1 MSKVRQLPLCRA
13 VLIIALVLAS
23 MTVGLGQAW
32 AGVDDY
38 PSQWRDAAKDSLV
51 DDWGEYNR
59 ECTSFVAWRLHS
71 RNGFEMPFHDNATG
85 WGTDAKARGYVV
97 NSTPAV
103 GSVAWDPGGHV
114 AWVEA
119 VSGTTVTI
127 EEYNVNNDGAYHE
140 RAVATSQFQYI
151 HFKDLSGPT
160 APTAPPPP
168 QANGGTAIENVRAS
182 RCLDVTAG
190 SGTAGTPIQLYS
202 CNGTA
207 AQQWIA
213 GSGALRVY
221 ASSCLD
227 VISGALV
234 SGTAVQL
241 YPCNG
246 TAAQQWTV
254 DQNGTIRTTNGLCLE
269 AALGGTTNG
278 TRARIYT
285 CNGTLAQQ
293 WVGPGIGNG
302 GTSVKNT
309 NASRCL
315 DVSGGATN
323 LGALIQ
329 LYDCNG
335 TPAQQWL
342 AASGALRAYVN
353 TCLDVTGG
361 ALVSG
366 TNVQLWQCNGTAA
379 QQWSKQGDGTIRT
392 TNGLCLDAVQG
403 GTGNGTRV
411 QIYTCNGTSAQSWVT
426 A

>member
-1 MSKVRQLPLCRA
+1 RA
-13 VLIIALVLAS
+13 VLVVALALTS
-23 MTVGLGQAW
+23 MTVGLGHAW

-38 PSQWRDAAKDSLV
+38 PSQWRNAAKDSVV
-51 DDWGEYNR
+51 DSWGEYNR

-71 RNGFEMPFHDNATG
+71 RNGFEMPFHDNAAG
-85 WGTDAKARGYVV
+85 WGADARARGYVV

-140 RAVATSQFQYI
+140 RTVVPSQFQYI
-151 HFKDLSGPT
+151 HFKDLSAATTPT
-160 APTAPPPP
+160 PAPLPP
-168 QANGGTAIENVRAS
+168 AGNGGKAIENVAAS
-182 RCLDVTAG
+182 RCLDVAAG
-190 SGTAGTPIQLYS
+190 SNAAGTPIQLYD

-213 GSGALRVY
+213 GSGALRVF
-221 ASSCLD
+221 AGSCLD
-227 VISGALV
+227 VPNGALV
-234 SGTAVQL
+234 AGTVVQL
-241 YPCNG
+241 YACNG
-246 TAAQQWTV
+246 TGAQQWTV
-254 DQNGTIRTTNGLCLE
+254 AQNGTIRTTNGLCLE
-269 AALGGTTNG
+269 GALGGTANG
-278 TRARIYT
+278 TRARIST
-285 CNGTLAQQ
+285 CNGSLAQQ

-302 GTSVKNT
+302 GNAVQNT

-323 LGALIQ
+323 LGAVIQ

-342 AASGALRAYVN
+342 AASGALRAYAN
-353 TCLDVTGG
+353 TCLDVPGG

-366 TNVQLWQCNGTAA
+366 TKVQLWQCNGTAA
-379 QQWSKQGDGTIRT
+379 QQWSKQSDGTIRT
-392 TNGLCLDAVQG
+392 PNGLCLDAVQSG
-403 GTGNGTRV
+403 RVNGTRV
-411 QIYTCNGTSAQSWVT
+411 QIYTCNGSSAQSWATV
-426 A
+426 

>member
-1 MSKVRQLPLCRA
+1 MSRVGRLPLSRV
-13 VLIIALVLAS
+13 VLIVAVVLAS
-23 MTVGLGQAW
+23 LTVGLGPAW

-38 PSQWRDAAKDSLV
+38 PSQWRNAAKDSLV

-71 RNGFEMPFHDNATG
+71 RNGFEMPFHDNASG

-97 NSTPAV
+97 NTTPAV
-103 GSVAWDPGGHV
+103 GSVAWDPNGHV

-119 VSGTTVTI
+119 VSGSNVTI
-127 EEYNVNNDGAYHE
+127 EEYNINNDGAYHE
-140 RAVATSQFQYI
+140 RVVSTSQYQYI
-151 HFKDLSGPT
+151 HFKDIT
-160 APTAPPPP
+160 APSAPAAPPP
-168 QANGGTAIENVRAS
+168 AGNGGKAIQNVGAS
-182 RCLDVTAG
+182 RCLDVAAG
-190 SGTAGTPIQLYS
+190 SDAAGTPIQLYD
-202 CNGTA
+202 CNGSA
-207 AQQWIA
+207 AQQWIS
-213 GSGALRVY
+213 GSGALHVF
-221 ASSCLD
+221 AGSCLD
-227 VISGALV
+227 VPNSALV
-234 SGTAVQL
+234 AGTQLQL

-246 TAAQQWTV
+246 SGAQQWNV
-254 DQNGTIRTTNGLCLE
+254 AQNGTIRTTNGLCLE
-269 AALGGTTNG
+269 GANGGTANG
-278 TRARIYT
+278 TRARINS

-293 WVGPGIGNG
+293 WVGPMIGNG

-323 LGALIQ
+323 LGARIQ
-329 LYDCNG
+329 LWDCNG

-342 AASGALRAYVN
+342 TGSGALRAYAN
-353 TCLDVTGG
+353 TCLDVPGG

-366 TNVQLWQCNGTAA
+366 TKVQLWQCNGSAA
-379 QQWSKQGDGTIRT
+379 QQWSTQSDGTIRT
-392 TNGLCLDAVQG
+392 SNGLCLDAVMS